1 MIGKNLRR
9 LPGRAEEALRYV
21 DRAIELD
28 ETDEDAF
35 VTRAIASLNV
45 HGWPEAA
52 NELPPGVNERA
63 RKDLL
68 RAVRLGSKDAP
79 AHFLLALLYQADGD
93 PVNAVR
99 YGERARELDPD
110 DLDYALFVAQLLEPD
125 APAKAVPIY
134 EQVRRGRP
142 DDGDAATGLAL
153 ALQRCGDWARAR
165 DAYRDALALDPDSA
179 DLHNNFAFA
188 LWETGDI
195 EGSLAEW
202 AAALAAVP
210 ELADAHAGRAIALEK
225 QGDGDGALAA
235 YRRATE
241 LDASYLDLDKLVAE
255 FLWSPAARATIEPVR
270 ARLVAAG
277 ASQQV

>member
-1 MIGKNLRR
+1 
-9 LPGRAEEALRYV
+9 
-21 DRAIELD
+21 
-28 ETDEDAF
+28 
-35 VTRAIASLNV
+35 
-45 HGWPEAA
+45 
-52 NELPPGVNERA
+52 
-63 RKDLL
+63 
-68 RAVRLGSKDAP
+68 
-79 AHFLLALLYQADGD
+79 
-93 PVNAVR
+93 
-99 YGERARELDPD
+99 
-110 DLDYALFVAQLLEPD
+110 
-125 APAKAVPIY
+125 
-134 EQVRRGRP
+134 
-142 DDGDAATGLAL
+142 LAL